1 MTALTEIGHCRRSM
15 KSCLTTR
22 SDVRAWFF
30 SAITPLLFVLPR
42 RLVHAPNRI
51 IVTPEST
58 RFTRTFAVLPAAV
71 VYGRP
76 MTSYSGLVDEPVA
89 DLQFRR

>member
-1 MTALTEIGHCRRSM
+1 M

-58 RFTRTFAVLPAAV
+58 RFTRTFAVLPTAV

-76 MTSYSGLVDEPVA
+76 MTSYSVSSMSRSPICSFVGVSP
-89 DLQFRR
+89 